1 MLFTKQSIT
10 NKSILLNFKLNPIVA
25 FFVLQCLE
33 TPAVR
38 TQLDVK
44 LSQTVIKFTRRSL
57 A

>member
-10 NKSILLNFKLNPIVA
+10 NKSILLNFILNPIVA